1 MRAFLVR
8 HGEARREEVDP
19 ERHLTDRGAE
29 DVRRIAVQAV
39 HDLGIRPVR
48 IVHSGK
54 ARARQTAEI
63 WGGVL
68 GVAVAEADGLAPL
81 DDPAVWAGRVGG
93 VEDDVMLVGHMPHLG
108 KLVGLL
114 VAGDAERAVVAFQPG
129 AVVGLERGPDGWSVV
144 LALRP
149 DAVRAAGG
157 A

>member
-63 WGGVL
+63 WGGLVD
-68 GVAVAEADGLAPL
+68 ADVAEADGLAPN
-81 DDPAVWAGRVGG
+81 DDPSVWAERLGAEG
-93 VEDDVMLVGHMPHLG
+93 DDVMVVGHLPHLER
-108 KLVGLL
+108 LVGLL
-114 VAGDAERAVVAFQPG
+114 VTGDADRAVVGFPAG
-129 AVVGLERGPDGWSVV
+129 GLVVLERNDDGWVV
-144 LALRP
+144 ASTQ
-149 DAVRAAGG
+149 A
-157 A
+157 